1 MVDTLCPKS
10 EAMHVALSI
19 KVREETTYK
28 LKGKLQHIPG
38 EKNIISDLLSHN
50 RIHEAVQLL
59 RSKWGD
65 ALRLELSPCF
75 ISDSLKQLCFAI
87 NDSHSR

>member
-59 RSKWGD
+59 RSKCLGRCFTIG
-65 ALRLELSPCF
+65 AFSLLHIGFLEAAM
-75 ISDSLKQLCFAI
+75 LC
-87 NDSHSR
+87 NK